1 MASNRS
7 PVASLLLVLALL
19 VVAGGVFVV
28 LSDPPEGD
36 AATVNPSSHAAERPA
51 PQREAAELAEIEP
64 EEASR
69 ARAREETVVEPVPDE
84 TRAAVLRETPFVL
97 AGTVVIEEPDGSL
110 TEPARGEVQI
120 GLGTGGSRR
129 LQDVPVTNGTW
140 QVEFIVG
147 TGGDVW
153 TVAGS
158 NLGPTD
164 AGPLTFS
171 VHRLDVSDDRGGVV
185 LEMDLEERFEPG
197 TMDVVV
203 TGRRLS
209 SITLEVVDVNTGEH
223 LRDVRVARITGPH
236 WIRDDDKHPGD
247 ATLEDLVASADSPV
261 RVQPSSQ
268 EAQWNSGSVLVGSP
282 GYAWIPIDIDLR
294 AGGTRR
300 IELEPGGT
308 LEIIVRGTPRPG
320 SHVRLY
326 AATGGRP
333 HANWSLEKTDR
344 ITFEGVAPGD
354 YDVRAETGM
363 WFRSPR
369 VDASAEVT
377 VVASATERIELQI
390 ADHLEPARGALSG
403 RLVLPRE
410 WGLNMFHLNLELLGS
425 ALDGG
430 DGRIRIQPSQFER
443 VGRSKDTFAFDVGE
457 VLVGQ
462 YKATL
467 SELEYSIV
475 FDLGPEGRSDLLI
488 EVPPPAQITVRVIDT
503 TTGRVADLDTLAWN
517 PVRPKEAMG
526 GGLNSAERRADEEDF
541 RLTVPRGPVHISTHS
556 DMYGW
561 TGEDVDALDGA
572 EIVLEVAPVPRAILR
587 LVDGETA
594 VPWPRDDYGKGE
606 AVDGSGRLGSRGQRE
621 GALHFNV
628 TEAGRYRLNIPE
640 INGFEPHPPVE
651 LDLVAGE
658 LVEHVVELV
667 RRR

>member
-97 AGTVVIEEPDGSL
+97 AGTLVIEEPDGSL
-110 TEPARGEVQI
+110 TAPERGELVI
-120 GLGTGGSRR
+120 GFGSSRSHQR
-129 LQDVPVTNGTW
+129 QDVPVTDGAW
-140 QVEFIVG
+140 RVEFLFS
-147 TGGDVW
+147 TGGD
-153 TVAGS
+153 
-158 NLGPTD
+158 TD
-164 AGPLTFS
+164 ADPPRFS
-171 VHRLDVSDDRGGVV
+171 IRGVDVSDERGSVV
-185 LEMDLEERFEPG
+185 LEMDREARFEPG

-203 TGRRLS
+203 TARRLA
-209 SITLEVVDVNTGEH
+209 SISLEVVDANTGEH
-223 LRDVRVARITGPH
+223 LEDVRVVRIVDTD
-236 WIRDDDKHPGD
+236 WSRDRDGHPGD
-247 ATLEDLVASADSPV
+247 ASLEELVESADSPV
-261 RVQPSSQ
+261 KLLPWSRR
-268 EAQWNSGSVLVGSP
+268 AQWNADAVLVGSP
-282 GYAWIPIDIDLR
+282 GYAWTPIELDLH

-300 IELEPGGT
+300 IELAPGGS
-308 LEIIVRGTPRPG
+308 LEVVVRGTPRPG
-320 SHVRLY
+320 SHARLY
-326 AATGGRP
+326 TGQGGRP
-333 HANWSLEKTDR
+333 YASWSLEGTDR
-344 ITFEGVAPGD
+344 ITLEGVTPGD
-354 YDVRAETGM
+354 YDVRAEIGM

-369 VDASAEVT
+369 VDAHAKAN
-377 VVASATERIELQI
+377 VVAGATEHVELQVI
-390 ADHLEPARGALSG
+390 DHLEPSRGALSG
-403 RLVLPRE
+403 RLILPRE
-410 WGLNMFHLNLELLGS
+410 WGLNTFHLNLELLG
-425 ALDGG
+425 APLDGG

-475 FDLGPEGRSDLLI
+475 FDLGPEGRSDVMI
-488 EVPPPAQITVRVIDT
+488 EVPPPAEITVRVVDS
-503 TTGRVADLDTLAWN
+503 TTGQVADIDRLNWN